1 MRAALIEAAGGRD
14 WTSQEAR
21 RQYATAIA
29 ALDKV
34 DMRDEV
40 RRKLVGLADFVVV
53 REK

>member
-1 MRAALIEAAGGRD
+1 MRAALIEEAGGRE

-29 ALDKV
+29 ALDKM
-34 DMRDEV
+34 DMPEQV
-40 RRKLVGLADFVVV
+40 QRKLVGLADFVVV